1 MNSIFRKSTKSPS
14 LTMASTLVSGSYK
27 RRGALKNQF
36 KFTVGGERFFRLLEI
51 SKNSFMRF
59 LCSVHWLQQNF
70 VYFEMLTLLIHPF
83 DE

>member
-1 MNSIFRKSTKSPS
+1 MNSIFRKSTKSLS

-36 KFTVGGERFFRLLEI
+36 KSSLLEV
-51 SKNSFMRF
+51 KEHL